1 MCILRWTTPFVRY
14 LLAFVRRAVTLLI
27 GAILIVLAWLLT
39 VEWKTFAPHE
49 YVGLQTSS
57 ELVFVLSIGFLYARV
72 LPTVAYVGFELAA
85 TYLLTRGTTIDRLFG
100 FLFSTVV
107 GALVITAVI
116 LVFEEPVFNMLFA
129 LIIKSDENAG
139 GNFYEA
145 LNMALLTIAITE
157 TPRVLYAIAANEW
170 KRDRE
175 DS

>member
-1 MCILRWTTPFVRY
+1 
-14 LLAFVRRAVTLLI
+14 LAFVRRAVTLLI
-27 GAILIVLAWLLT
+27 GAILIVLVWLLT
-39 VEWKTFAPHE
+39 VEWKTFVPHE
-49 YVGLQTSS
+49 YVGLSTGSK
-57 ELVFVLSIGFLYARV
+57 LVFVLAIGFLYARV

-85 TYLLTRGTTIDRLFG
+85 KYLLTGGTTIDRLFG
-100 FLFSTVV
+100 LLFSTVV